1 VAGTGKSTI
10 SRTVAQTFADDG
22 LLAASFFFKRGE
34 GDRGN
39 ASRFFSTITAQM
51 VVKVPAMS
59 PYVSEAIEADPG
71 LVGKSMKDQFDKLI
85 SQPISKVRGIS
96 TLVIVVDA
104 LDECEREGDIRNIL
118 HLLAQAYNVAS
129 VSLRVFV
136 TSRPELPVRLG
147 FKNISGTV
155 YQDLVLQDIPRHTI
169 EHDIAAFLK
178 HELGKIRDEHDS
190 LPSDWPGEKN
200 LQALVDMAI
209 PLFIFAATVCRFV
222 GDRNWDPEEQ
232 LRIILTYRTASQ
244 ASNLDRTY
252 RPILDRLLI
261 DQTEPQKK
269 TLIREFVIVVGT
281 IVLLANPLSTI
292 SLARLLGTSERTVKC
307 RLDSLQSVLSIPTDQ
322 HSPVRL
328 LHLSFREFLIDPE
341 KQGTSPFWVNKREM
355 HEIVG
360 TKCLELMSDSLK
372 ENICDLKSPGTLRA
386 EIDRKTIDD
395 NLPAEVQYACSYW
408 VYHLERS
415 GNQISDQGSVDVFLS
430 EHFLHW
436 LEALSLMGR
445 LHESI
450 AMISVL
456 RNFTNVSFILAVILP
471 LRLH

>member
-34 GDRGN
+34 RDRGN

-85 SQPISKVRGIS
+85 SQPLSKMRGMP
-96 TLVIVVDA
+96 TLVVVIDA

-118 HLLAQAYNVAS
+118 HLLAQARNVAS

-169 EHDIAAFLK
+169 EHDITAFLK

-190 LPSDWPGEKN
+190 LPSNWPGEKN

-232 LRIILTYRTASQ
+232 LRIILTYQTASQ

-252 RPILDRLLI
+252 RPILDQLLI

-269 TLIREFVIVVGT
+269 TLIKEFIIVVGT
-281 IVLLANPLSTI
+281 IVLLANPLSI
-292 SLARLLGTSERTVKC
+292 VSLARLLSISERTVKC
-307 RLDSLQSVLSIPTDQ
+307 RLDSLHSVLSIPTDQ

-341 KQGTSPFWVNKREM
+341 KQGTSPFWVNQKEI

-360 TKCLELMSDSLK
+360 TKCLKLMSDSLK

-408 VYHLERS
+408 VYHLEQS
-415 GNQISDQGSVDVFLS
+415 GNQISDQGSVDIFLS
-430 EHFLHW
+430 RHFLHW

-450 AMISVL
+450 AMISAL
-456 RNFTNVSFILAVILP
+456 RNLTNVSFISVVILP